1 MFVLNTVVINII
13 TVPKNKLPKKNKYI
27 SIYYVSEIHAELLY
41 LKKSSYGWG
50 CAINNFEPC
59 QILAEAALRFWR
71 CAAFLSHSP

>member
-1 MFVLNTVVINII
+1 MFVLNAVIINIFA
-13 TVPKNKLPKKNKYI
+13 VLKNKLPKKNKYI
-27 SIYYVSEIHAELLY
+27 SIYYVSEIDTELLS

-71 CAAFLSHSP
+71 CAAFLSLSS

>member
-1 MFVLNTVVINII
+1 MFVLNAVIINIFA
-13 TVPKNKLPKKNKYI
+13 VLKNKLPKRIKYI
-27 SIYYVSEIHAELLY
+27 SIKSDSEIQDELLS

-71 CAAFLSHSP
+71 CAAFLSLSS